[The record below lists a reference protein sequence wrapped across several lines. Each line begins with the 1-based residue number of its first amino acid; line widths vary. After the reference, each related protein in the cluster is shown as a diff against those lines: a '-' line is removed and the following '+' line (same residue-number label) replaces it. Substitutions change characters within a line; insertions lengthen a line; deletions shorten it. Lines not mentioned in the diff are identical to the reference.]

1 LIIKIPGRDTLDIRH
16 IIFDYNGTI
25 AIDGKVIN
33 GVTEKIQ
40 QLAGLVE
47 FHVITADTYGTV
59 EKELEGIQCNIINLS
74 SSENFKSKTEY
85 LNFLGAEN
93 CLSVGNGFND
103 SDLLKESKIGIAL
116 IQDEGVCVETL
127 MAADIACKSIMDV
140 FAYLETPNRLKA
152 TLRA

>member
-1 LIIKIPGRDTLDIRH
+1 MIIEIPGRETLDIRH

-33 GVTEKIQ
+33 GVTAKIQ
-40 QLAGLVE
+40 KLAGLVE

-59 EKELEGIQCNIINLS
+59 EKELEGTQCNVVNLS
-74 SSENFKSKTEY
+74 RSNDFKSKTEY
-85 LNFLGAEN
+85 LNFLGAQH

-103 SDLLKESKIGIAL
+103 SALLKESKIGIAL

-127 MAADIACKSIMDV
+127 MAADIACKSIMDA